1 MNIKNGLVM
10 EIKENAA
17 YIMTPDG
24 EFLKIKIDKSK
35 ALPVVGGEYNGK
47 VYSTPFIYIKKF
59 KYITAAC
66 LIFFVL
72 SLGGEAYAYYTP
84 VSTVTISINP
94 SIEFKLNRWNRV
106 LSSQALNSD
115 GEKILKE
122 IKTKNTQI
130 DDALVMVV
138 NQAKEDK
145 YINDN
150 YINADKTIAV
160 NITGKEIDLPSLE
173 KKLSENNLNAKID
186 NNGTTVFNK
195 TNKSTNNIS
204 PKNNNSNINKSNSDK
219 NKSSTDKNNSNSNK
233 NYKASDNANDIK
245 NKNNNGLGNNKKYT
259 DDSDFEK
266 SNKKLDKY
274 NKHGYDNE
282 DNEDKNDKH
291 DNHDKGNKNKEK

>member
-1 MNIKNGLVM
+1 MSIKNGLVM
-10 EIKENAA
+10 EIKGNAA
-17 YIMTPDG
+17 YIMTLDG
-24 EFLKIKIDKSK
+24 RFLKIKVDKGK
-35 ALPVVGGEYNGK
+35 ALPVIGGEYNGK
-47 VYSTPFIYIKKF
+47 VYDTLFTCIKKF
-59 KYITAAC
+59 KYIAAAC
-66 LIFFVL
+66 LMFFIL
-72 SLGGEAYAYYTP
+72 SLGGGAYAYYAP

-94 SIEFKLNRWNRV
+94 SIEFKLNRWNRI

-122 IKTKNTQI
+122 INTKNTQI

-160 NITGKEIDLPSLE
+160 NITGKEIGLPSLE
-173 KKLSENNLNAKID
+173 KELSKNNLNAKID
-186 NNGTTVFNK
+186 SNGTTVFNK
-195 TNKSTNNIS
+195 TNKSTNNAS
-204 PKNNNSNINKSNSDK
+204 PKNNNSNINKSKPNE

-233 NYKASDNANDIK
+233 NYKASDNSNDIK

-266 SNKKLDKY
+266 SNKKFDKY
-274 NKHGYDNE
+274 DKHGYDLSLI
-282 DNEDKNDKH
+282 H
-291 DNHDKGNKNKEK
+291 I

>member
-1 MNIKNGLVM
+1 MNIKDGLVM
-10 EIKENAA
+10 EIKGNAA

-35 ALPVVGGEYNGK
+35 ALPIVGGEYNGK
-47 VYSTPFIYIKKF
+47 VYDTPFKCINKF
-59 KYITAAC
+59 KYIAAAC
-66 LIFFVL
+66 LMFFIL
-72 SLGGEAYAYYTP
+72 SLGGGAYAYYTP
-84 VSTVTISINP
+84 VSTVTISITP
-94 SIEFKLNRWNRV
+94 AIEFKLNRWNRI
-106 LSSQALNSD
+106 LSSQSLDSD

-130 DDALVMVV
+130 DDALVRVV

-150 YINADKTIAV
+150 YINTGKTIAV

-173 KKLSENNLNAKID
+173 KELSKNNLNAKID

-195 TNKSTNNIS
+195 TNKSTNNIL
-204 PKNNNSNINKSNSDK
+204 PKNNNSNINKSNSDED
-219 NKSSTDKNNSNSNK
+219 KSSTDKNNSNSNK
-233 NYKASDNANDIK
+233 NYKASDNANDI
-245 NKNNNGLGNNKKYT
+245 KNNNGLGNNKKYT

-282 DNEDKNDKH
+282 DKNDKH
-291 DNHDKGNKNKEK
+291 DNRDKGNKNKEK

>member
-35 ALPVVGGEYNGK
+35 ALPVVGGEYKGK
-47 VYSTPFIYIKKF
+47 VYSTPFIYIRKF

-72 SLGGEAYAYYTP
+72 SLGGGVYAYYIP

-115 GEKILKE
+115 GDKILKE

-160 NITGKEIDLPSLE
+160 NITGKEIGLPSLE
-173 KKLSENNLNAKID
+173 KELSENNLNAKID

-204 PKNNNSNINKSNSDK
+204 PKNNNSNSNKSNADK
-219 NKSSTDKNNSNSNK
+219 ANSNPNK
-233 NYKASDNANDIK
+233 NYNASDNDSDSST
-245 NKNNNGLGNNKKYT
+245 KNNNGLGNNKKYN
-259 DDSDFEK
+259 DDFEK
-266 SNKKLDKY
+266 SNKNSNKFNDDKQ
-274 NKHGYDNE
+274 HGYDK
-282 DNEDKNDKH
+282 EDKNGKH
-291 DNHDKGNKNKEK
+291 DTHDKGNKNKEK